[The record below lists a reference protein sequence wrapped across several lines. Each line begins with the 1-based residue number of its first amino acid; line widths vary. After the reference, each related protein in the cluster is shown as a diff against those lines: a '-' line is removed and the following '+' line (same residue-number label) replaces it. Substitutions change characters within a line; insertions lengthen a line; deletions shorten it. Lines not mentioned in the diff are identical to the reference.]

1 MGKIFC
7 LIGKSCSGKD
17 SILSSLQDKLKF
29 KTFVSYT
36 TRPKRDGEEEGK
48 EYHFIDDQEM
58 LGLKKTNKIIESRSY
73 NTGQGRW
80 TYATVKENDF
90 DLKENNYLAI
100 VDIDGSKSFIQYFG
114 ENNVIGIYIDVND
127 ADRIRRAIIREQN
140 QSSPDYVELCRRFI
154 ADTEAFDLSLLK
166 DTKHVVVKNKQNDFN
181 TCINTIILI
190 INTTNA
196 ILD

>member
-17 SILSSLQDKLKF
+17 TILSSLQNRLKF
-29 KTFVSYT
+29 KTFIPYT

-48 EYHFIDDQEM
+48 EYHFIDDQKM

-80 TYATVKENDF
+80 IYATVKENDF

-100 VDIDGSKSFIQYFG
+100 VDIDGFKSFIKYFG
-114 ENNVIGIYIDVND
+114 ENNVIGIYIDVSD
-127 ADRIRRAIIREQN
+127 ADRMCRATIREQK

-154 ADTEAFDLSLLK
+154 ADTEAFNLSLLK
-166 DTKHVVVKNKQNDFN
+166 GTKHIVVNNKQYNLEK
-181 TCINTIILI
+181 CIDEIILI